1 MAECVDTEEECEG
14 TSMDGVPRDVEIGE
28 HKLRQVSW
36 ALVEKFTTQLFY
48 AQSILDTKRVDNC
61 GLTTRFDAI
70 SSMEIFKVINKPQQ
84 LHRDY
89 TTRS

>member
-1 MAECVDTEEECEG
+1 MSDVD
-14 TSMDGVPRDVEIGE
+14 SNQAVNVPIAV
-28 HKLRQVSW
+28 
-36 ALVEKFTTQLFY
+36 
-48 AQSILDTKRVDNC
+48 DTKRVDNC

-70 SSMEIFKVINKPQQ
+70 SSMEIFTVINKPQQ